1 MPTLIHIICAL
12 AKCTLSDPSPCKML
26 QGESGAPVYCRL
38 QVRLSGL
45 WKEGVNPT
53 LSTTIAHYGCGLR

>member
-12 AKCTLSDPSPCKML
+12 AKCTLSDPSPWKML

-38 QVRLSGL
+38 WVRLRSLDTNVFAKMGR
-45 WKEGVNPT
+45 KE
-53 LSTTIAHYGCGLR
+53 